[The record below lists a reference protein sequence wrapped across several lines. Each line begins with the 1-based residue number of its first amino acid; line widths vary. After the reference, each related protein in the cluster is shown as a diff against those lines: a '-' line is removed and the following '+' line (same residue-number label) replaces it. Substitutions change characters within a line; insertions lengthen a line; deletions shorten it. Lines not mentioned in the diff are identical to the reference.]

1 MSAIPGLAPHQ
12 ENTQCAAVPER
23 HLPLAGLSNP
33 ALAMMR
39 TIAGGIAWFLQKV
52 KVQKAHKRLRM
63 CESLP
68 LGDRRFV
75 AVIQV
80 DGERFLIGCSSS
92 SVSMLARLQQS
103 QTFAETFECCQEAG
117 KAS

>member
-1 MSAIPGLAPHQ
+1 MSATPVVAPQQ
-12 ENTQCAAVPER
+12 ENNCTTVSEQQ
-23 HLPLAGLSNP
+23 LSLAGLPSL
-33 ALAMMR
+33 AIAMMHK
-39 TIAGGIAWFLQKV
+39 IAGGIAWFLQRAKA
-52 KVQKAHKRLRM
+52 QKARKSLRM

-92 SVSMLARLQQS
+92 SVSMLSRLRQP
-103 QTFAETFECCQEAG
+103 QTFAETLERCQEAG
-117 KAS
+117 RAS